1 MSLRNKRSSAEACYG
16 LGRLLLSAIMMIP
29 LTGELSMCISEYL
42 NSINLCCMSID
53 EQFTLLLHFTQSMIV
68 QEMYVPILD
77 FLTAYCWLA
86 LTLLLKVCSDV

>member
-53 EQFTLLLHFTQSMIV
+53 EQFTFVTTFYTKYDCTRNVCSYIGFSYSLLLVSI
-68 QEMYVPILD
+68 D
-77 FLTAYCWLA
+77 FASEGLF
-86 LTLLLKVCSDV
+86 